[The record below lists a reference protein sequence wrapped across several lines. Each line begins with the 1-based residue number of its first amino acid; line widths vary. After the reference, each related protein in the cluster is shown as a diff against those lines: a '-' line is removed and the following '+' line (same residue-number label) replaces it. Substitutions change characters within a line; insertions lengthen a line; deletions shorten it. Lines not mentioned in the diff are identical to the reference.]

1 MSHRLYN
8 MLFRWVVHVCV
19 CARVSRSISS
29 SSSTS
34 FLLPNSLRSP
44 NLTTLTAFKL
54 VSPILLPIIII
65 ILPLYLSLSSILLYS
80 STIIFTS
87 LSSSSFGT
95 FLFPLYS
102 SSSSSLVASRASVSS
117 SFPSSFQIKKG
128 KLTEQSDIISSSVSH
143 AHACYTRYKYQR
155 HQDRLLLIVQ
165 QLPRLLNNNIKN
177 DWPDKT
183 LFEFLLEFSKT
194 FPCVVPISSFSPS
207 LSLSLS
213 RYSFVPAR
221 SEHLQRVPSLWHQS
235 IMCIL

>member
-65 ILPLYLSLSSILLYS
+65 LLPLYLSLSSILLYS

-95 FLFPLYS
+95 LLFPPLFFFFFVS
-102 SSSSSLVASRASVSS
+102 CRVASVRFFFF
-117 SFPSSFQIKKG
+117 SF
-128 KLTEQSDIISSSVSH
+128 
-143 AHACYTRYKYQR
+143 
-155 HQDRLLLIVQ
+155 
-165 QLPRLLNNNIKN
+165 
-177 DWPDKT
+177 
-183 LFEFLLEFSKT
+183 
-194 FPCVVPISSFSPS
+194 
-207 LSLSLS
+207 
-213 RYSFVPAR
+213 FVPNKKRKTHGTIWHHLVVGIAR
-221 SEHLQRVPSLWHQS
+221 SRVLHTLQVPETSGSPPPHS
-235 IMCIL
+235 AAIAPAPE